1 VCDPSGDGVADLLTE
16 YADYDSFARAWHSG
30 TLADYDLSLD
40 EARERGLL
48 NEQRTRQLWQL
59 LGFFAPEEC
68 LVQLPDWL
76 AEEKVEST
84 DRTTPTAFVGCI
96 SRKTED
102 AILFEASAAAR
113 PLMGLAHRMHSLEK
127 GIERSEDDTDR
138 HERLAD
144 RLQEHE
150 RKFDDRDDL
159 PSLSDE
165 WLPKSQLV
173 AAVRRRAWRDCRPLR
188 PDH

>member
-1 VCDPSGDGVADLLTE
+1 MWAPSRNGVTDLITE
-16 YADYDSFARAWHSG
+16 YTDYDSFAREYHSG
-30 TLADYDLSLD
+30 ILADTDLSLD

-59 LGFFAPEEC
+59 LGLLDSKEL
-68 LVQLPDWL
+68 LVQLPEWL
-76 AEEKVEST
+76 AEKKVEST
-84 DRTTPTAFVGCI
+84 DRTTPTIFVGYI
-96 SRKTED
+96 SNETED
-102 AILFEASAAAR
+102 AILFEASTAVR

-127 GIERSEDDTDR
+127 GIERTEDDTDR
-138 HERLAD
+138 HD
-144 RLQEHE
+144 RLTDRFREHE

-173 AAVRRRAWRDCRPLR
+173 TAVRRRA
-188 PDH
+188 